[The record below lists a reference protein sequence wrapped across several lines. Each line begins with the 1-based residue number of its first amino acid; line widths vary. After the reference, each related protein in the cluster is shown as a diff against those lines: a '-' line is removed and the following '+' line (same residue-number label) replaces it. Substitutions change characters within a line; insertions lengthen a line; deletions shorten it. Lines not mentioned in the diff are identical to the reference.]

1 MSETTVPTI
10 KERLAELTASIEKG
24 IQELFQSD
32 RYAKYLR
39 TMAQFHRY
47 SLGNTM
53 LIYLQKPEATLVAG
67 FDKWKNR
74 FSRNVKK
81 GEKGIR
87 IIAPVPYKKTVEQE
101 KLDPVTGVPLLDAD
115 GMAITEEKIIQ
126 VPRFKPVAVF
136 DVSQTYGKPLPQLVS
151 DLTGSVQ
158 GYEVLMEALRRSS
171 PVPITL
177 QAMASNMDGS
187 YNDKEKSIAIR
198 EGMSETQTISA
209 AIHEIAHAKLH
220 RRTPA
225 ENDTPAKDRRTA
237 EVEAESVSYAVC
249 GYYGIAT
256 GENSFGY
263 IASWSKGKELSELKN
278 SLETINRTASFL
290 ITDIDRHVADI
301 RKERGLDKETESLTA
316 EPVQEIAVQE
326 PVSANAPDNGDVP
339 DPAISVESMNAYGYT
354 DSNMLPLTKE
364 RALELMERDVTV
376 YMLHTDNTEAMVLG
390 AEEIHNFD
398 GIFGIEASEW
408 ETVKNR
414 FASMPDYEAAFL
426 NNPADSYAIY
436 QLRDGEDMTALRFVN
451 SEYLEQKGLSLEHNN
466 YTAVYAGD
474 LKSTGNTQDKL
485 NTLYQTFNIDSP
497 ADFRGHSLS
506 VSDIVALR
514 QNGVV
519 SCHYVDSLGFKEV
532 PGFIKPENY
541 LKNAEMALEDD
552 YGMIDGILNNGPKQP
567 AEVITAD
574 KEASAK
580 AKKPSV
586 LAKLHP
592 AVCEPERTAR
602 TANVERGL

>member
-101 KLDPVTGVPLLDAD
+101 KLDPVTGAPLLDAD
-115 GMAITEEKIIQ
+115 GMAITEEKVIQ

-177 QAMASNMDGS
+177 QAMASSMDGS

-278 SLETINRTASFL
+278 SLETINRTASSL

-301 RKERGLDKETESLTA
+301 RRERGLDVAQQDANTRQADGTQPEHAL
-316 EPVQEIAVQE
+316 
-326 PVSANAPDNGDVP
+326 SAP
-339 DPAISVESMNAYGYT
+339 DPAMTPEVLASFGYT
-354 DSNMLPLTKE
+354 DQDMHPLSRE
-364 RALELMERDVTV
+364 RAMELFERGLPVHLLSEGNSQALATRIEDITN
-376 YMLHTDNTEAMVLG
+376 HTGICGITKADWQAAALPEQRSAQTKDAEQSFRESQDNTYLVYQMRTGDELRDM
-390 AEEIHNFD
+390 
-398 GIFGIEASEW
+398 
-408 ETVKNR
+408 R
-414 FASMPDYEAAFL
+414 FQPYSQMQGRLSPQQYEAVLTGAFQPAQDTQAAL
-426 NNPADSYAIY
+426 NSLYATLNEPLPWDTQARSLSMGDVIA
-436 QLRDGEDMTALRFVN
+436 LKRDGQVT
-451 SEYLEQKGLSLEHNN
+451 
-466 YTAVYAGD
+466 
-474 LKSTGNTQDKL
+474 
-485 NTLYQTFNIDSP
+485 
-497 ADFRGHSLS
+497 
-506 VSDIVALR
+506 
-514 QNGVV
+514 
-519 SCHYVDSLGFKEV
+519 CHYVDRTGFVEL
-532 PGFIKPENY
+532 PGFFSGRNP
-541 LKNAEMALEDD
+541 LRSLEDAVEQND
-552 YGMIDGILNNGPKQP
+552 NQLDGIINNMPPQLKEERRIVKEP
-567 AEVITAD
+567 AQERPPAR
-574 KEASAK
+574 K
-580 AKKPSV
+580 SV
-586 LAKLHP
+586 LAQIRQPNAADTRQKPVH
-592 AVCEPERTAR
+592 PERQI
-602 TANVERGL
+602 